1 MSWKGTGQLR
11 QASGQLGTRS
21 FPACKIKLPASW
33 IPRRPEIAREFF
45 AGIFVQ
51 KLGPQN
57 SKHRFLARAQQLG
70 PAQNREHQELG
81 KADVP
86 SSLFFGAN
94 SRGAKNFFEKFFL
107 KYLTYIKI

>member
-1 MSWKGTGQLR
+1 L
-11 QASGQLGTRS
+11 L
-21 FPACKIKLPASW
+21 ASW
-33 IPRRPEIAREFF
+33 ILRRPEIAREFF
-45 AGIFVQ
+45 GGIFVQ

-57 SKHRFLARAQQLG
+57 SNHRFLARAQQLG

-94 SRGAKNFFEKFFL
+94 SGRAKIFSKNFFSN
-107 KYLTYIKI
+107 T